1 MEFETGPHSTAALMQ
16 ARPRG
21 ARSHDYWQQASK
33 RGAAVCVWI
42 QSVVPNLG
50 AQKRALQLLRT
61 ASQISPPEEA
71 SM

>member
-1 MEFETGPHSTAALMQ
+1 MVVCG
-16 ARPRG
+16 G
-21 ARSHDYWQQASK
+21 AGVRKAGSIAQRSKPDFRLVRVSV
-33 RGAAVCVWI
+33 G

-61 ASQISPPEEA
+61 ASQISPPAEEA